1 MEQRWQDLASLLSI
15 PSPDQ
20 AHHAQSP
27 PAVAMASH
35 ATSPIHTH
43 SHSHQPTPVHHPHA
57 LYPPHEGVSLCSPS
71 ASIPRS
77 ILVHN
82 SNTPPQPPPPPPPP
96 PIPDSHNITYANS
109 IGKFSFSLIR
119 GLKIIIAYRILMF
132 NATMVKIVSKDIN
145 H

>member
-35 ATSPIHTH
+35 SASPIHTH
-43 SHSHQPTPVHHPHA
+43 SHSHQPAPVHHPHA

-71 ASIPRS
+71 TSVPRS

-82 SNTPPQPPPPPPPP
+82 ANNPPQPPPPPPPPP

-109 IGKFSFSLIR
+109 IGKLTYTLLNFYNYSIYFLIQ
-119 GLKIIIAYRILMF
+119 RIWKF
-132 NATMVKIVSKDIN
+132 NTTI
-145 H
+145 